1 MDRNNFE
8 ILFNKCITANT
19 IAIWWHAAQTTNQLT
34 SSCQTRAIQR
44 AYFLTKNIEEFS
56 GEKKKS
62 GELAISRKKDET
74 ERATGAGR
82 TCKELEKLNQMMAL
96 RFQTEGRHQTSL
108 AFLQVLYALTVS

>member
-19 IAIWWHAAQTTNQLT
+19 IAIWRHAAQTTNQLT

-56 GEKKKS
+56 GEKKS
-62 GELAISRKKDET
+62 QENWQLAEKRM
-74 ERATGAGR
+74 RQ
-82 TCKELEKLNQMMAL
+82 KEQQE
-96 RFQTEGRHQTSL
+96 
-108 AFLQVLYALTVS
+108 QVEHARS